1 MVRLFW
7 LFIFPNNHQEK
18 NPFILILKK
27 IPFIRTASGGQRATQ
42 EEIESFYRNSSYGEK
57 DKEISKYHLE
67 DLDKTSIEKYR
78 NYFMNVNPGIDT
90 TN

>member
-1 MVRLFW
+1 LAFYISQQSPR
-7 LFIFPNNHQEK
+7 EK
-18 NPFILILKK
+18 PVYFNSQKNT
-27 IPFIRTASGGQRATQ
+27 FIRTASGDQRATQ